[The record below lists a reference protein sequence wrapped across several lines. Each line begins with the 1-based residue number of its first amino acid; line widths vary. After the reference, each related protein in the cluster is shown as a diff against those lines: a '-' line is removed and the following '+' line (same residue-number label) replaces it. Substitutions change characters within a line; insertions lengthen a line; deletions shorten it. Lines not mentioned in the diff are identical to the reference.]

1 MKILSNE
8 NMKILKYETIKQF
21 RHSLQIKWENIFL
34 PLAIPCI
41 ISQLI
46 NAQEGMKMI
55 AIVMILLLFGA
66 VWYGIKDT
74 RKEILKE
81 VKQTEKKL
89 KKELDCIKKEVIQA
103 TEQSSSTKTT
113 IIQSYFQDNFY
124 NRL

>member
-46 NAQEGMKMI
+46 NVQEGMKMI

-66 VWYGIKDT
+66 VWHGIKDT
-74 RKEILKE
+74 RKEILQE
-81 VKQTEKKL
+81 VKQTEKEL
-89 KKELDCIKKEVIQA
+89 KKELDCIKKRSY
-103 TEQSSSTKTT
+103 SSNRT
-113 IIQSYFQDNFY
+113 IFIDQNY
-124 NRL
+124 NHSILFSR